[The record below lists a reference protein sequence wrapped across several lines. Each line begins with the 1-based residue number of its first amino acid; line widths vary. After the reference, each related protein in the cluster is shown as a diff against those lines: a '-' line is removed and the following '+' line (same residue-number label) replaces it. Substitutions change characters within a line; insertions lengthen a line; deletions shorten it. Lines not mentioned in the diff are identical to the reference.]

1 MLFNPKPALLM
12 LLVLALGG
20 CSWFGGDDEETVE
33 PRKLESF
40 EAELKLNKLWDKSTG
55 KGAQDKAVGI
65 VPAISGSRIYVAS
78 PRGTVSALDAGSGDV
93 RWEMQVQDL
102 YSKEERRAMFPD
114 GMDVI
119 TGGVGV
125 GGDLAV
131 VGIVG
136 GEIVA
141 LNRSDGSVA
150 WRASTTSEVL
160 APPAVDQDLVIAQSV
175 DGKVAAYDALDGSRE
190 WLYTTS
196 VPRLTLR
203 GTATPLLL
211 EDLVITGFA
220 NGRVIGLDRQQ
231 GLPVIDERIAVAQ
244 GKSDLERL
252 VDVDGRMVMRQG
264 RLFAASYQ
272 GNVVAIDLSEG
283 RAGWKRPISSLA
295 GLGEGFGN
303 IYVAHTNGRITA
315 LNMENSEEVWGTD
328 ALMHR
333 DITAPVSISSY
344 IVVGD
349 FDGYIHLL
357 AQSDGRFVGRTKAGS
372 GGIISPPVVEG
383 RRIYVMDKKGR
394 LSAYE
399 IR

>member
-1 MLFNPKPALLM
+1 MLVNPKPALLM
-12 LLVLALGG
+12 LSLLVLGG
-20 CSWFGGDDEETVE
+20 CSWFGGDDEEVVE
-33 PRKLESF
+33 PKKLESF
-40 EAELKLNKLWDKSTG
+40 ESEVELDKLWDRKIG
-55 KGAQDKAVGI
+55 GGAQDTALGT
-65 VPAISGSRIYVAS
+65 VPAISGSRIFVAS
-78 PRGTVSALDAGSGDV
+78 PRGTVFALDTSSGDV
-93 RWEMQVQDL
+93 RWEVDVEDL
-102 YSKEERRAMFPD
+102 YSSEERKAMFPD

-150 WRASTTSEVL
+150 WRADVTSEVL
-160 APPAVDQDLVIAQSV
+160 APPAVDRDLVVAQSV
-175 DGKVAAYDALDGSRE
+175 DGKVAAYDALDGTRQ

-211 EDLVITGFA
+211 DELVIAGFA
-220 NGRVIGLDRQQ
+220 NGRVIALDRRQ
-231 GLPVIDERIAVAQ
+231 GLPVIDERIAIAQ

-272 GNVVAIDLSEG
+272 GNVTSINLGEG
-283 RAGWKRPISSLA
+283 RAGWRRPASSLT

-303 IYVAHTNGRITA
+303 IYVAHADGRITA
-315 LNMENSEEVWGTD
+315 LNMENSEEVWENDG
-328 ALMHR
+328 LMHR

-349 FDGYIHLL
+349 FDGYIHLI
-357 AQSDGRFVGRTKAGS
+357 AQSDGRFVGRAKAGNS
-372 GGIISPPVVEG
+372 GIISPPVVEG
-383 RRIYVMDKKGR
+383 RRIYVLTKKGR
-394 LSAYE
+394 LLAYE
-399 IR
+399 LR